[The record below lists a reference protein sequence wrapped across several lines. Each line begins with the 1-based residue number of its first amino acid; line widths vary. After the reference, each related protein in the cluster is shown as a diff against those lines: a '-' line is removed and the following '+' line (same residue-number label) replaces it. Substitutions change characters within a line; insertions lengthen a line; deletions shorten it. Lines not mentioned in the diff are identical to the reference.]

1 MSDASSSPANCP
13 PGSRYPLLPGVRSRI
28 VETAR
33 LRQHVYESGPEGAPP
48 LLLSHGNAS
57 SARFFEELMAA
68 LPEYHIVAPDHRG
81 YGASEAKRVDATRG
95 LRDYSDDLEAL
106 VGALGWERFHLL
118 GWSLGGN
125 IAMQFAIDYPAA
137 VDSLTLIAA
146 GSPYG
151 FGGTH
156 GRDGQPNS
164 ADFAGSGGGTANAEF
179 VQRLADGD
187 RSDESQV
194 SPRVVMNSFYF
205 RPPFRSPREDVFVEE
220 MLLMHCGPGNYPGD
234 LTQVATWPLV
244 GPGTQGVNNALAP
257 KYCNQAALAAL
268 PTQPPVLWLRGDSDQ
283 IVSDTS
289 LFDLCYLG
297 QLGAIPGWP
306 GAETHPPQP
315 MVGQL
320 RAVLDAYAANGG
332 RYREVVLAECGH
344 SPHIEHLALC
354 RELIGGFL
362 VDPAAVL
369 EVRT

>member
-1 MSDASSSPANCP
+1 MTPSF
-13 PGSRYPLLPGVRSRI
+13 PLLDGISAVTIDTP
-28 VETAR
+28 R
-33 LRQHVYESGPEGAPP
+33 LRTHVLQHGPDDGAPV
-48 LLLSHGNAS
+48 LLIHGNVSA
-57 SARFFEELMAA
+57 ARFWEELMLG
-68 LPEYHIVAPDHRG
+68 LPDGFRYLAPDLRG
-81 YGASEAKRVDATRG
+81 YGRSEVKPVDATRG
-95 LRDYSDDLEAL
+95 VRDYSDDLHAL
-106 VGALGWERFHLL
+106 LQTLGYDHAHLI

-179 VQRLADGD
+179 VQRLAAGD

-234 LTQVATWPLV
+234 LTQVDTWPLV

-344 SPHIEHLALC
+344 SPHIEHPALC